1 MYCIVLNRFYENKK
15 CMSCTRCTTQI
26 ITACGFLRKAPE
38 REPPSL
44 PYPSPTPDRHTCP
57 MSSAAAN
64 VATTSSLPPTILVG
78 ADYHDTT
85 TTTTSR
91 GNMTTA
97 VAAGAT
103 SSSSSAIT
111 TTTATTTSTT
121 HQLQQ
126 RLSSLKAQ
134 STNLS
139 SELTRRLA
147 TSRSGQSLLH
157 IGPSLSTLPPDL
169 SSLAD
174 AITPFLDDVANY
186 EAGNVEECERLT
198 AQYRTIDTLLI
209 RTKYARECSTL
220 YDELIVAERI
230 VIADVEQRMK
240 EVTLHAAAAAGGGGG
255 GGGSKTGK
263 KKKDEKKVEEDDS
276 DDEDEDDDNDGL
288 DEGKENMWTIG
299 QGVISSFIS
308 IYYTHVFFS
317 LNLCTFSP
325 LSILYTRFGP
335 CIIIGTCC
343 IHYITFTKGVT
354 S

>member
-1 MYCIVLNRFYENKK
+1 M
-15 CMSCTRCTTQI
+15 
-26 ITACGFLRKAPE
+26 
-38 REPPSL
+38 
-44 PYPSPTPDRHTCP
+44 
-57 MSSAAAN
+57 
-64 VATTSSLPPTILVG
+64 
-78 ADYHDTT
+78 
-85 TTTTSR
+85 
-91 GNMTTA
+91 
-97 VAAGAT
+97 
-103 SSSSSAIT
+103 
-111 TTTATTTSTT
+111 
-121 HQLQQ
+121 
-126 RLSSLKAQ
+126 
-134 STNLS
+134 
-139 SELTRRLA
+139 
-147 TSRSGQSLLH
+147 LH

-174 AITPFLDDVANY
+174 AITPFSDDVANY
-186 EAGNVEECERLT
+186 EARNVEECERLT

-255 GGGSKTGK
+255 GGGGSKTGK

-317 LNLCTFSP
+317 LYLCTFSP